1 MSIVGSE
8 FLYIKMPL
16 PQPAKPINTM
26 TRFDPMQSPEVTV
39 IMVSYNTRDLTVKA
53 IETLFEN
60 AGNVSFRLVVWD
72 NASHDG
78 SADAIAARF
87 PDVELIR
94 SDDNIGF
101 ARANNAVAETVTTP
115 WLLLLNPDTETHVN
129 AVENILAF
137 GKAHPEAGIT
147 GGRTVFRDGSLNIAS
162 CWNTMSLWSLF
173 CLATGLAKVFVN
185 SGFFNPEGIG
195 GWKRDSVR
203 HVDVV
208 VGCFMLV
215 PTELW
220 RELGGFSPRYFMYGE
235 EHDFCLR
242 AARLGYRP
250 MITPDAEIMHLVG
263 AATAKREDK
272 IVSLMRSKA
281 TLIRDHWKGW
291 KVQIGLKLL
300 WLWIANRKLA
310 SSLNA
315 IVLGETQ
322 NKACWDAVW
331 RKRKDWLKGY

>member
-1 MSIVGSE
+1 
-8 FLYIKMPL
+8 
-16 PQPAKPINTM
+16 
-26 TRFDPMQSPEVTV
+26 MQSPEVTV

-94 SDDNIGF
+94 SEDNVGF
-101 ARANNAVAETVTTP
+101 SRANNAIAETATTP
-115 WLLLLNPDTETHVN
+115 WLLLLNPDTETHAN

-147 GGRTVFRDGSLNIAS
+147 GGRTVFPDGSLNIAS

-173 CLATGLAKVFVN
+173 CSAFGLAKVFVN

-215 PTELW
+215 PTALW

-235 EHDFCLR
+235 EHDLCLR
-242 AARLGYRP
+242 AAKLGYRP
-250 MITPDAEIMHLVG
+250 MITPDAQIMHLVG
-263 AATAKREDK
+263 AASAKREDK
-272 IVSLMRSKA
+272 VLRLMRSKA
-281 TLIRDHWKGW
+281 TLIRDHWSGW
-291 KVQIGLKLL
+291 RISAGIALL
-300 WLWIANRKLA
+300 WLWIANRRIA
-310 SSLNA
+310 SIL
-315 IVLGETQ
+315 
-322 NKACWDAVW
+322 KALISGKPQEKARWKVIWDQ
-331 RKRKDWLKGY
+331 RRMWLKGY